1 VLICIDYRASVL
13 AQFRASSWFG
23 INILSAEQQALSD
36 RFATYPGDR
45 FHKVDWSPGPATGVP
60 LLAGVIGTLECCVS
74 QVVEAGDHAVF
85 FAEVVAACCSE
96 GNPLLYY
103 GSGYGSLNTR

>member
-1 VLICIDYRASVL
+1 
-13 AQFRASSWFG
+13 
-23 INILSAEQQALSD
+23 
-36 RFATYPGDR
+36 
-45 FHKVDWSPGPATGVP
+45 VP